1 MLVLIGPD
9 FDGTKDAYT
18 RLGRATGLVAYD
30 LKARVRPGAWG
41 VVKVLADA
49 SQAEAL
55 AKALEQAGFRALL
68 VSRDITHDPERRILH
83 PRGVTLEATSL
94 NLHFSEQDL
103 PVEYAAVACLVRGEV
118 QPGRAAPR
126 GASSAS
132 SGAALRA
139 VTQVDSLPR
148 EMPVSAFEAYHAV
161 DIHFL
166 TVPWIARVDV
176 RAVGS
181 PHGEPGVRA
190 LDALAD
196 ELARRANVRV
206 DRCVRTSSL
215 ASFAE
220 QSISLRD
227 ATPDTKAVRDQRR
240 EQPDERFDPYS
251 RLVGEAERRLRGAL
265 QPEVGQPG

>member
-9 FDGTKDAYT
+9 FEGTSEAYT

-41 VVKVLADA
+41 VIKVLADA
-49 SQAEAL
+49 SQAETL
-55 AKALEQAGFRALL
+55 ANTLEQAGFRALL

-83 PRGVTLEATSL
+83 ARGVTLEETRL
-94 NLHFSEQDL
+94 TLHFSEQDL

-148 EMPVSAFEAYHAV
+148 EMPASPFEAYHAV
-161 DIHFL
+161 DVHFL
-166 TVPWIARVDV
+166 TVPWIARLDV
-176 RAVGS
+176 RAVS
-181 PHGEPGVRA
+181 PTGEPSVPA

-206 DRCVRTSSL
+206 DRSVRTSSL

-220 QSISLRD
+220 QSMSLRD
-227 ATPDTKAVRDQRR
+227 PTLDTKPLRDQRR

-251 RLVGEAERRLRGAL
+251 RLVGEAERRSRGSA
-265 QPEVGQPG
+265 QPELGQPG